1 MSKHD
6 KVFEDK
12 YASNA
17 VSFSDAKGM
26 SFEQPKKAGEIEQD
40 LAMRDMTGFSSIE
53 RKKQE
58 AIEAERKPTL
68 LERKMKRIFG
78 AAGEFQKLF
87 L

>member
-1 MSKHD
+1 MSKYD
-6 KVFEDK
+6 RELEDK
-12 YASNA
+12 FASTA
-17 VSFSDAKGM
+17 VSFSDA
-26 SFEQPKKAGEIEQD
+26 PKQAPGGLEVD
-40 LAMRDMTGFSSIE
+40 MAMRDMTGFSSIE

-68 LERKMKRIFG
+68 LERKMRRIFG

>member
-40 LAMRDMTGFSSIE
+40 MAMRDMTGFSSIE
-53 RKKQE
+53 RKK
-58 AIEAERKPTL
+58 
-68 LERKMKRIFG
+68 
-78 AAGEFQKLF
+78 
-87 L
+87 